1 MDKTDRLRD
10 YGLAFLL
17 YEQGLGICGYELIRE
32 LFIFIK
38 LILNS
43 YLLIKNYK
51 LNKMNPE
58 TEFRE
63 GLDELAVHYK
73 EVLKLLGEDPEREG
87 LIKTPMRVAKA
98 MQVLTRGYTQDP
110 HKVLT
115 DALFAE
121 KYDQMVIVKDI
132 DFFSMCEHHML
143 PFYGKA
149 HVAYIPN
156 GHITGLSKIARVVDI
171 YSHRL
176 QVQERLTQ
184 QIKDCIQ
191 ETLKPQG
198 VMVVIEAKHM
208 CMQMR
213 GVEKQNSIT
222 TTSDYSGVFNSLNT
236 RQEFMNLLRGESK
249 RI

>member
-1 MDKTDRLRD
+1 
-10 YGLAFLL
+10 
-17 YEQGLGICGYELIRE
+17 
-32 LFIFIK
+32 
-38 LILNS
+38 
-43 YLLIKNYK
+43 
-51 LNKMNPE
+51 MNPE

-63 GLDELAVHYK
+63 GLDDLATHYK
-73 EVLKLLGEDPEREG
+73 SILTLLGEDCYREG
-87 LIKTPMRVAKA
+87 LEKTPMRVAKA
-98 MQVLTRGYTQDP
+98 MQILTRGYSQDP

-115 DALFAE
+115 DALFKE
-121 KYDQMVIVKDI
+121 DYNQMVIVKDI
-132 DFFSMCEHHML
+132 DVFSLCEHHML
-143 PFYGKA
+143 PFYGKC

-156 GHITGLSKIARVVDI
+156 GYITGLSKVARVVDI
-171 YSHRL
+171 FSHRL

-191 ETLKPQG
+191 ETLNPQG

-222 TTSDYSGVFNSLNT
+222 TTSDFSGVFNDLNT
-236 RQEFMNLLRGESK
+236 RQEFMSLLRGESK